1 MRTAHGPKLVPA
13 APPATFRAIS
23 QEILMFRDKSEAYDR
38 VVDAIGDIGAKIA
51 ELEHQV
57 ADRFTPSTTERVRR
71 AVTRNLPG
79 YSPSSRYI
87 PDFLTG
93 WSVPSADDARAT
105 YRSLRN
111 QLPDVRS
118 SLSDLRD
125 SLPAWSSLSN
135 RLPDARLPRSRSF
148 KRGMEAQ
155 RGLDLLRSRPGL
167 WTVLIGGGVLALA
180 GAAYFVTKKVA
191 EHTEEP
197 DYDTVR
203 SDGEI
208 EVRDY
213 DAMIVAETIKSG
225 YHEKARR
232 IGFETLADYIF
243 AHNRDGKKIPMT
255 APVLQQLS
263 ENEGQ
268 TKGWAIRFVM
278 PKKHTVAT
286 LPAPASDDV
295 KLKEISSKRVVA
307 IRFNGNF
314 SATLASKK
322 LMHLYNY
329 IADENLTQKGDPE
342 YAFYNPPWTPGFLK
356 RNEILIEIER

>member
-1 MRTAHGPKLVPA
+1 
-13 APPATFRAIS
+13 
-23 QEILMFRDKSEAYDR
+23 MFRDKSRAYDHIAEAIS
-38 VVDAIGDIGAKIA
+38 DIGDKIA
-51 ELEHQV
+51 ELEQQA

-71 AVTRNLPG
+71 SVQRYLPG
-79 YSPSSRYI
+79 SSAPSRYV
-87 PDFLTG
+87 PGFLSN
-93 WSVPSADDARAT
+93 WSVPSAADARAS
-105 YRSLRN
+105 YRSLRDAM
-111 QLPDVRS
+111 PDLRG
-118 SLSDLRD
+118 SLSDIRS
-125 SLPAWSSLSN
+125 SLPAWRVSDLAN
-135 RLPDARLPRSRSF
+135 RLPDPRLPRGRSF
-148 KRGMEAQ
+148 RRGMEAQ
-155 RGLDLLRSRPGL
+155 QGLDFLRARPGL
-167 WTVLIGGGVLALA
+167 STVLIGGGVLALA

-213 DAMIVAETIKSG
+213 DGMVVAETIKSG

-243 AHNRDGKKIPMT
+243 AHNRSGKKIPMT

-263 ENEGQ
+263 DNEGQ

-295 KLKEISSKRVVA
+295 KLKEVPSKRVVA

-322 LMHLYNY
+322 LMLLYNY

>member
-1 MRTAHGPKLVPA
+1 
-13 APPATFRAIS
+13 
-23 QEILMFRDKSEAYDR
+23 MFRDKSRAYER
-38 VVDAIGDIGAKIA
+38 VTDAIGDISEKIA
-51 ELEHQV
+51 ELEQQV
-57 ADRFTPSTTERVRR
+57 ADRFTPSTTQRVRR
-71 AVTRNLPG
+71 SIERHLPG
-79 YSPSSRYI
+79 SSSSSRYI
-87 PDFLTG
+87 PDFLTN
-93 WSVPSADDARAT
+93 WSVPTADDARAS
-105 YRSLRN
+105 YRSVRDA
-111 QLPDVRS
+111 LPDLRH
-118 SLSDLRD
+118 SLSDLRG
-125 SLPAWSSLSN
+125 SLPAWRLPSLSG
-135 RLPDARLPRSRSF
+135 RLPDPRLPRTLSF
-148 KRGMEAQ
+148 RRGMEAQ
-155 RGLDLLRSRPGL
+155 RGLDFLRARPGL
-167 WTVLIGGGVLALA
+167 SALLIGGSVLALA
-180 GAAYFVTKKVA
+180 GTAYFVTKKVA

-203 SDGEI
+203 SDGDI

-213 DAMIVAETIKSG
+213 DGMVVAETIKGG

-243 AHNRDGKKIPMT
+243 AQNREGRKIAMT

-278 PKKHTVAT
+278 PKKYTVAT

-295 KLKEISSKRVVA
+295 KLKEVPSKRVVA

-322 LMHLYNY
+322 LMSLYNY

>member
-1 MRTAHGPKLVPA
+1 
-13 APPATFRAIS
+13 
-23 QEILMFRDKSEAYDR
+23 MFRDKSSAYDR
-38 VVDAIGDIGAKIA
+38 IHDAIGDIGDKIV
-51 ELEHQV
+51 ELEQQV
-57 ADRFTPSTTERVRR
+57 ADRFTPSTTERLRR
-71 AVTRNLPG
+71 SIQRNLPG
-79 YSPSSRYI
+79 HSSSRYV
-87 PDFLTG
+87 PDFLTN
-93 WSVPSADDARAT
+93 WSMPSADDARSS
-105 YRSLRN
+105 YRSVRDR
-111 QLPDVRS
+111 LPEVGSALSGFASRIPTSRLS
-118 SLSDLRD
+118 SLSR
-125 SLPAWSSLSN
+125 SLPD
-135 RLPDARLPRSRSF
+135 PRLPRSQSF
-148 KRGMEAQ
+148 RRGMQAQ
-155 RGLDLLRSRPGL
+155 QGLDFLRQRPGL
-167 WTVLIGGGVLALA
+167 STVLIGGGVLALA

-191 EHTEEP
+191 DHTEEP

-203 SDGEI
+203 NDGDI

-213 DAMIVAETIKSG
+213 DGMVVAETIKSG

-243 AHNRDGKKIPMT
+243 ANNRNGKKIPMT
-255 APVLQQLS
+255 SPVLQQLS

-295 KLKEISSKRVVA
+295 KLKEVPSKRVVA

-322 LMHLYNY
+322 LMLLYNY

-356 RNEILIEIER
+356 RNEILIEVER